1 MNPPHQTKLYWHNT
15 TQMGKAKKSRGNTAR
30 GVSNSTAR
38 PLNTAENA
46 ANKAL
51 RESKILPVVKN
62 LGSANPRQRSEAVTA
77 ITNLLEDANCRR
89 LLLKE
94 RVVQKLMEEMLSD
107 SNQEV
112 IVYGWGALRNIAAEE
127 GYDQSIF
134 MYRKDILTPAAVAIK
149 TV

>member
-1 MNPPHQTKLYWHNT
+1 
-15 TQMGKAKKSRGNTAR
+15 MGKARKNRNNNVRS
-30 GVSNSTAR
+30 VSSPTAR
-38 PLNTAENA
+38 PLNPAESA
-46 ANKAL
+46 ASNAL

-62 LGSANPRQRSEAVTA
+62 LGSTNPKQRSEAVHA
-77 ITNLLEDANCRR
+77 INNLLEDVTCRR

-94 RVVQKLMEEMLSD
+94 RVVQKLMEEMLND

-112 IVYGWGALRNIAAEE
+112 VVYGWGALRNIAAEE

-134 MYRKDILTPAAVAIK
+134 MYRKDILTPAAAAIK